1 MSKTSNSNWETT
13 VKPIVVLS
21 VISLVVSLLLALVN
35 SMTAPVIAENT
46 KRTTLAAYVGVSL
59 PSGVS
64 VIMVSKTSVLSN
76 VLYTPK
82 HAFRSI

>member
-46 KRTTLAAYVGVSL
+46 KRTTLAAYVGVL
-59 PSGVS
+59 PSVRFRIIRKS
-64 VIMVSKTSVLSN
+64 PLRILRI
-76 VLYTPK
+76 
-82 HAFRSI
+82 RSILS